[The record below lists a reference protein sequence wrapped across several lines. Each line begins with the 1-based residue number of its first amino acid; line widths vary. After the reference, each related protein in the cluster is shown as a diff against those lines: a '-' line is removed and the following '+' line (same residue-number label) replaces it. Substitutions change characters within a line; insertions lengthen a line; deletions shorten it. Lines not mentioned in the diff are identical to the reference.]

1 MINQTTVLF
10 GSIRYEFRM
19 QIRRRSLWIAMFLV
33 GLLQIAVYAPRAD
46 FFINAYIHLPLPQT
60 VAELAAAINFLL
72 PTVFGCLIADRLPRD
87 RRTKVEELFIA
98 TPGAWGMRLLGK
110 YLGSMCATLIPLL
123 IFYCLGIGLVFYR
136 TGNIQTLP
144 IALAALLLII
154 LPSILFIS
162 AFSIACPAFMWVPL
176 YQFCFVGYWFWG
188 TILSPHN
195 GIPTL
200 SGTILAPGGRL
211 VEEGIFHLH
220 NGQSATPL
228 QGIENISLLITVPA
242 LVLFV
247 LWHMLKWQ
255 QARQ

>member
-1 MINQTTVLF
+1 MINQVTVLF

-19 QIRRRSLWIAMFLV
+19 QIRRRSLWIAMCLV
-33 GLLQIAVYAPRAD
+33 GLLQIAIYASRAEL
-46 FFINAYIHLPLPQT
+46 FINAYIHLPLPQT
-60 VAELAAAINFLL
+60 VAELAAMINFLL

-87 RRTKVEELFIA
+87 RSTKVEELLIA
-98 TPGAWGMRLLGK
+98 TPGAWGMRLFGK
-110 YLGSMCATLIPLL
+110 YLGSMSATFIPLL
-123 IFYCLGIGLVFYR
+123 IFYALGTGFLFYL

-188 TILSPHN
+188 TVLSPHN

-220 NGQSATPL
+220 DGQSTTLL
-228 QGIENISLLITVPA
+228 QGIENISLLIIVPA

-247 LWHMLKWQ
+247 LWRVLKWQ